1 MCGEMALR
9 VFMPQPT
16 WSYLIEMLEKYY
28 IASDYNTFEL
38 KKNYQGVEPSMERPG
53 ENVFVNINSSGFRGG
68 KELVPEAKKVLVL
81 GDSYTFGV
89 YVSNEDTYPEALQS
103 RIDKNFENFQVI
115 NAGYSGGFETD
126 QQYVWLKKNI
136 STINPKVVILGVF
149 LGNDIL
155 GINETAWRDLDVL
168 GLPSKWINNDIEVR
182 EDGILRSRLKSI
194 STVGDRKLYR
204 YPLLR
209 DSHLVVLTSSAVG
222 SIINNN
228 GSLGDGI
235 GAAPKGYIDERVD
248 GFNHIYGFYSD
259 QFLGREKLFLRILSG
274 MKKVCHANNAKFI
287 VALLPANFMVDK
299 AMLNK
304 VFPGNDKFTN
314 LDSVYYSRLEKLL
327 KSEGVPYINVEN
339 EMKRNVSAGPFFPK
353 NGEVHFNTNGNKFTG
368 DVIYQKLEKLHW
380 VK

>member
-1 MCGEMALR
+1 VCAEVALR

-16 WSYLIEMLEKYY
+16 WSYLTEMLEKHY
-28 IASDYNTFEL
+28 IASEYNTFEL
-38 KKNYQGVEPSMERPG
+38 KKNYQGVEPSMERLG
-53 ENVFVNINSSGFRGG
+53 ENVNVSINSSGFRGS
-68 KELVPEAKKVLVL
+68 KELVSEARKILVL

-89 YVSNEDTYPEALQS
+89 YVSNEDTYPEALQN

-136 STINPKVVILGVF
+136 SILNPEVVILGIF

-155 GINETAWRDLDVL
+155 GIKETAWRDLDAL
-168 GLPSKWINNDIEVR
+168 GLPSRWINNDIEVR
-182 EDGILRSRLKSI
+182 EDGILRSRLKGI
-194 STVGDRKLYR
+194 STVGDRRLYQ

-209 DSHLVVLTSSAVG
+209 DSHLVVLTSSAIG
-222 SIINNN
+222 NIINRN
-228 GSLGDGI
+228 GNMGDGI
-235 GAAPKGYIDERVD
+235 EMAPKGYIDERVD
-248 GFNHIYGFYSD
+248 GFNHVYGFYSD

-274 MKKVCHANNAKFI
+274 IKKVCHANNAKFI

-327 KSEGVPYINVEN
+327 QNEGVEYINVEN
-339 EMKRNVSAGPFFPK
+339 EMRRNLSAGPVCPK
-353 NGEVHFNTNGNKFTG
+353 NGEVHFNANGNKFTG
-368 DVIYQKLEKLHW
+368 DVIYQKLDKLHW
-380 VK
+380 LR